1 MILAL
6 SIAYVWT
13 QHAFGGAPGSQTI
26 WHTGVG
32 LACVWEA
39 SSKAARSAL
48 TEAVMK
54 FMVNVVSVVYV

>member
-1 MILAL
+1 MLLAL

-39 SSKAARSAL
+39 SSKAARSVL
-48 TEAVMK
+48 REAVMK